1 MDTLLDHAQEEVTPL
16 GEWALTPMG
25 HCKPKEE
32 YPKVIVSTNHLE
44 IIRFIRGLPLAWLPK
59 PTKSCSDLLYEA
71 ERSMYTLRAL
81 TGQSRDNSWPPV
93 KGENAESTMTWALNG
108 VELEWSGVLGF
119 RTTLES
125 LGPNSRQ
132 AGLMERACRS
142 PTRFTV
148 ANDNSRAVLY
158 ERDLRLVDCN
168 GSNGG
173 HLKALSTVGKF

>member
-1 MDTLLDHAQEEVTPL
+1 MMTHMISHDSYLPL

-32 YPKVIVSTNHLE
+32 YPKVIVSTNPPRNYLLHKRATFSVVTEADKKL
-44 IIRFIRGLPLAWLPK
+44 FW
-59 PTKSCSDLLYEA
+59 SLYEA

-81 TGQSRDNSWPPV
+81 TGQSRDNSWPPI
-93 KGENAESTMTWALNG
+93 KGENAESTMTWAS
-108 VELEWSGVLGF
+108 EWSGVDHWAILGF

-132 AGLMERACRS
+132 AGLMERACKS

-148 ANDNSRAVLY
+148 ANANSRKVLN
-158 ERDLRLVDCN
+158 ERDLRLVDYN

-173 HLKALSTVGKF
+173 HFKALSTVGKF